1 MFLPQKKWASRPC
14 SRIILWCE
22 NESHVNHDHEDD
34 DVTEDDVNDEEDV
47 TFQSAKEG
55 FGLVMAPLFFLKM
68 TFVVFVDIIMT
79 SAEGAASAAFL
90 VTAAAS
96 TAAAATLE
104 ASTEKDAFSASK
116 SSFP

>member
-1 MFLPQKKWASRPC
+1 MGISRPC

-22 NESHVNHDHEDD
+22 NESHVNHDH
-34 DVTEDDVNDEEDV
+34 DVTEDDVDDEEDI

-79 SAEGAASAAFL
+79 SAEGVASAAFL

-96 TAAAATLE
+96 TAAALV